1 MGKLFIAA
9 IVALSLVGSASAA
22 EDTGSANAIMPGCRA
37 QLQAG
42 LTDDASPADAFGQG
56 MCVGI
61 ISGLATSTALSRVTL
76 KSAFFCAPEG
86 STIQQS
92 MQVIV
97 TYIDKHPE
105 RMDEPFVLLAISAL
119 QEAWPCK

>member
-9 IVALSLVGSASAA
+9 IVALSLVGSASA
-22 EDTGSANAIMPGCRA
+22 EDNGSANAIVPGCRA

-42 LTDDASPADAFGQG
+42 LTDGTNPADAFGQG

-61 ISGLATSTALSRVTL
+61 ITGLATSTALSRVTL
-76 KSAFFCAPEG
+76 KSAFFCAPEE

-105 RMDEPFVLLAISAL
+105 RIDEPFVLLAISAL